1 MKPIHSMNRRN
12 VISPSL
18 CALSACALIA
28 AASSAAEVREAA
40 RAAFNRAKDS
50 VITVTAVVKMDM
62 RTTGSGRRGSDGQ
75 DIETTGT
82 VIGADGLVVLSSTAL
97 NPIAATLE
105 NLEASGNAEQMSVR
119 PKVDLTQVKYRMAD
133 GTEVPAR
140 LVYKDKDL
148 DLAFLVPD
156 LKEGEKAPAFTPLDL
171 KASPDAKELDDVV
184 LVTRLAKRLS
194 YASAVSIAQIV
205 AVVTKPRTVYDFAVG
220 GTPTT
225 GGPVFTASGE
235 LLGFTMIHRDTG
247 GSQAALRAS
256 LLGGGEIII
265 LPAAEVSGLV
275 DFARKA
281 AAKKDD
287 KSSKADDA
295 APAKKSAE

>member
-1 MKPIHSMNRRN
+1 MKLLNPTNRLT
-12 VISPSL
+12 PCL
-18 CALSACALIA
+18 GALLACALTA
-28 AASSAAEVREAA
+28 GATAAEVKETA
-40 RAAFNRAKDS
+40 RTVFNRAKDS

-62 RTTGSGRRGSDGQ
+62 RTTGRRGSDGQ

-97 NPIAATLE
+97 NPISAALE
-105 NLEASGNAEQMSVR
+105 NLEASGSEERMSVK

-133 GTEVPAR
+133 GTEIPAR
-140 LVYKDKDL
+140 LVYNDKDL

-156 LKEGEKAPAFTPLDL
+156 LKEGEKAPTFSPLDL
-171 KASPDAKELDDVV
+171 KAGPDAKELDDVV

-194 YASAVSIAQIV
+194 YTSAVSIAQIV

-256 LLGGGEIII
+256 LMGGGEIII
-265 LPAAEVSGLV
+265 LPASEISGLV
-275 DFARKA
+275 DQARKA
-281 AAKKDD
+281 AAKKE
-287 KSSKADDA
+287 SKKDA
-295 APAKKSAE
+295 AASDSKKTEE